1 MAAPAAPMNP
11 PPGVVD
17 PACIQYI
24 QQVLE
29 SKKPVKQELTKY
41 GLAYTATLTPQQLLC
56 HPHNRSKGMVNH
68 LDMWDKGAK
77 MLQVGVSRQ
86 FIGHSLAIELAIDPV
101 QRQFQLDAN
110 QALIQQADGGLAPM
124 TGQERFLTI
133 YEVLM
138 CFYHCF
144 CFFPILPHPG
154 YLTLS
159 SSHTT
164 AFLRAIQ
171 HGCQP
176 KLESQEGSLDIS
188 KDDPCW
194 DLITNGWQWTVL
206 SHLVEAQF
214 PQLPT
219 MLQSSLNSPNQVMKA
234 ANELELAAQLAQY
247 FSLGVSLQDAKEQV
261 MATNTCPK
269 EVVQCPTHMVQNY
282 CGGPPFPFIKL
293 LQAISAWFG
302 IYDLGQVECC
312 GINMWGDHLGSV
324 VASVVC
330 L

>member
-1 MAAPAAPMNP
+1 M
-11 PPGVVD
+11 
-17 PACIQYI
+17 
-24 QQVLE
+24 
-29 SKKPVKQELTKY
+29 
-41 GLAYTATLTPQQLLC
+41 
-56 HPHNRSKGMVNH
+56 
-68 LDMWDKGAK
+68 
-77 MLQVGVSRQ
+77 
-86 FIGHSLAIELAIDPV
+86 
-101 QRQFQLDAN
+101 
-110 QALIQQADGGLAPM
+110 
-124 TGQERFLTI
+124 FLP
-133 YEVLM
+133 L
-138 CFYHCF
+138 FL
-144 CFFPILPHPG
+144 FFPILPHPG

-269 EVVQCPTHMVQNY
+269 EVVQCLTHMVQNY

-312 GINMWGDHLGSV
+312 GKHVG
-324 VASVVC
+324 
-330 L
+330 

>member
-11 PPGVVD
+11 PPQVVD

-29 SKKPVKQELTKY
+29 SKKPVNQLLDQVVQELTKY

-56 HPHNRSKGMVNH
+56 HP
-68 LDMWDKGAK
+68 
-77 MLQVGVSRQ
+77 
-86 FIGHSLAIELAIDPV
+86 LAIELAINPV

-110 QALIQQADGGLAPM
+110 KALIQQADGGLAPL

-138 CFYHCF
+138 CFF
-144 CFFPILPHPG
+144 TIVFVFSSILLQPG

-176 KLESQEGSLDIS
+176 KLESQEGSLGIS

-206 SHLVEAQF
+206 SHLVETQF

-247 FSLGVSLQDAKEQV
+247 FSLGVSLQDAREQV

-269 EVVQCPTHMVQNY
+269 EVVQCLTHMVQNY
-282 CGGPPFPFIKL
+282 CGGPPFPVIKL

-302 IYDLGQVECC
+302 IYM
-312 GINMWGDHLGSV
+312 MWVMWNV
-324 VASVVC
+324 VG
-330 L
+330 